1 MAKSKIDEGVIKY
14 VIKFFFRGLEKKL
27 LKDPEV
33 KGILRNISKNASAM
47 NDDIRELEKLTGK
60 DLSNLYLKHK

>member
-27 LKDPEV
+27 LKD
-33 KGILRNISKNASAM
+33 KNYLDNI
-47 NDDIRELEKLTGK
+47 LEKGAKRADLIAKNNLK
-60 DLSNLYLKHK
+60 DIYKILGLRKFT

>member
-47 NDDIRELEKLTGK
+47 NDDI
-60 DLSNLYLKHK
+60 HK